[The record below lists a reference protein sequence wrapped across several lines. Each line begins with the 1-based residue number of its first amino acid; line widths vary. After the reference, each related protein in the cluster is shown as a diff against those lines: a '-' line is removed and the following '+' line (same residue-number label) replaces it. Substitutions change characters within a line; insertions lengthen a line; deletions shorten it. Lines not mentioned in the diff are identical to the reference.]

1 MSKTVLKKIH
11 LVNWYG
17 FINRTIP
24 VSENLTLI
32 SGENECGK
40 STILDA
46 IKYAYTG
53 DTQFNKATS
62 GYNTGTGKRNLISYT
77 RCLMDAS
84 AGIYARPADKIPV
97 VYTHIALEYFDQINE
112 NSFLLG
118 VIIETA
124 AADIRGTYW
133 YAMEGSALNDVS
145 FVYEKDSVLKPYDA
159 SGFQKRYGVMMKTKK
174 EGISLFMQMTGLK
187 IPYQE
192 VPKYQRKLRNLMA
205 YNPAAKIQEFIQES
219 VLEEHDINFDKL
231 KEAKKNIE
239 QINGSLEQINQEL
252 QDLDS
257 ILADFDERDKKAQQL
272 KIDDIK
278 IKYHEWM
285 QCKREIREAEEFVK
299 KNRFTWEMLKETV
312 QELDQTIHSLEQ
324 YYSEAR
330 SALLDLDVSKAI
342 TASEQVIST
351 YEDQLSQLGEKK
363 KQLEIFLL
371 QVQKMMAQLEELGE
385 ATENKGTAQM
395 LVSKVVD
402 ATEKQ
407 RFIDRLKEQ
416 IRVCRDQLIEKNILV
431 KRELESVQEEWAEQ
445 NAVIENCNRNR
456 ADYSGIQE
464 QIGLI
469 REINREL
476 KKRGMEEEARLACE
490 YVAELKDENWRD
502 AIEAF
507 LGIHRYAVIVSKE
520 AFDVANDVL
529 DHSRHRYVELVN
541 TKRLMEKRMIEAF
554 LGIHRYAV
562 IVSKEAFDVA
572 NDVLDHSRHRY
583 VELVNTKRL
592 MEKRMECEED
602 SVYHYLHI
610 QNETAAN
617 YFRFWLGKIHAVTID
632 KVANYDY
639 AMSKEGKLSR
649 NMAVTYI
656 NTRKIKQYCLGSQAI
671 ELNKRA
677 AEKRLS
683 ELETRE
689 KELLKEQRDL
699 QEKSKNLQAD
709 LDCFKEFHL
718 NAHREWAKVR
728 ADWEEEKRHYNELI
742 KAQKQNAEF
751 MALNERVSVLK
762 DQLDEKK
769 KEREEVI
776 KKRTILEITISQKET
791 ALKEAR
797 KKETEKQEEIE
808 EEKKFGHSIVDKAIE
823 EYEKNVAEGKLD
835 GGLMRLESK
844 KRLDRRIRELDGM
857 INGKQQM
864 YNNRKQE
871 IDRLPMGLQWEA
883 AYQKRRGKIWID
895 DLQGIQKKLKE
906 QTVTYE
912 KIFKRE
918 FVLRIYETAKEAR
931 KDIGDINKELRKLQF
946 STKYQFDVKLL
957 DDHSD
962 YAKILRYAEYL
973 QETNNMS
980 DGQMTLTDLMGYEKD
995 EVEIRE
1001 KEIHQIIN
1009 KMIDHNDTTEI
1020 KKFADY
1026 RNYMSYE
1033 ILINND
1039 EVKDGKLSKQVGYNS
1054 GAGTQIPYTLILS
1067 AALSMLYNARVNS
1080 VRLLF
1085 IDEPFEKMSDHNIK
1099 LMLEFFKNQDFQV
1112 IFCAPPN
1119 KLESIGS
1126 ECGVIIPVL
1135 KISNDNMQ
1143 IGEVRF
1149 HE

>member
-77 RCLMDAS
+77 RCLVDAS

-124 AADIRGTYW
+124 VADIRGTYW
-133 YAMEGSALNDVS
+133 YAMDGTTLDNVS

-159 SGFQKRYGVMMKTKK
+159 SGFQKRYGVTMKTKK

-257 ILADFDERDKKAQQL
+257 ILADFDERDKKTLQL

-285 QCKREIREAEEFVK
+285 QCKREIREAEEFIK
-299 KNRFTWEMLKETV
+299 KNRFTLEIMKESL
-312 QELDQTIHSLEQ
+312 QEQDQTIHGLEQ

-342 TASEQVIST
+342 AACEQVIST
-351 YEDQLSQLGEKK
+351 YEDQLFQLEEKK
-363 KQLEIFLL
+363 NQLETFLV
-371 QVQKMMAQLEELGE
+371 QVQKMLVQLEELGE
-385 ATENKGTAQM
+385 ATETKETAQM

-402 ATEKQ
+402 VAEKQ

-416 IRVCRDQLIEKNILV
+416 VRRCRDQLIEKNILV

-456 ADYSGIQE
+456 ADYSGVQE

-469 REINREL
+469 REINHEL
-476 KKRGMEEEARLACE
+476 KKRGMKEEARLACE

-502 AIEAF
+502 A
-507 LGIHRYAVIVSKE
+507 
-520 AFDVANDVL
+520 
-529 DHSRHRYVELVN
+529 
-541 TKRLMEKRMIEAF
+541 IEAF

-632 KVANYDY
+632 KVADYDY

-689 KELLKEQRDL
+689 KELLKVQRDL
-699 QEKSKNLQAD
+699 QEKSQNLQTD

-718 NAHREWAKVR
+718 NAHREWAKAR

-797 KKETEKQEEIE
+797 KKETVKQEEME
-808 EEKKFGHSIVDKAIE
+808 EERKFSHSVVDKAIE

-835 GGLMRLESK
+835 GGLMRLETK
-844 KRLDRRIRELDGM
+844 KRVDRRIRELDGM

-871 IDRLPMGLQWEA
+871 VDKLPMGLQWEA

-957 DDHSD
+957 SDHSD

-995 EVEIRE
+995 EVEVRE

>member
-77 RCLMDAS
+77 RCLVDAS

-124 AADIRGTYW
+124 VADIRGTYW
-133 YAMEGSALNDVS
+133 YAMDGTTLDNVS

-159 SGFQKRYGVMMKTKK
+159 SGFQKRYGVTMKTKK

-231 KEAKKNIE
+231 KESKKNIE

-257 ILADFDERDKKAQQL
+257 ILADFDERDKKTLQL

-285 QCKREIREAEEFVK
+285 QCKREIREAEEFIK
-299 KNRFTWEMLKETV
+299 KNRFTLEIMKESL
-312 QELDQTIHSLEQ
+312 QEQDQTIHGLEQ

-342 TASEQVIST
+342 AACEQVIST
-351 YEDQLSQLGEKK
+351 YEDQLFQLEEKK
-363 KQLEIFLL
+363 NQLETFLV
-371 QVQKMMAQLEELGE
+371 QVQKMLVQLEELGE
-385 ATENKGTAQM
+385 ATETKETAQM

-402 ATEKQ
+402 AAEKQ

-416 IRVCRDQLIEKNILV
+416 VRRCRDQLIEKNILV

-456 ADYSGIQE
+456 ADYSGVQE

-469 REINREL
+469 REINHEL
-476 KKRGMEEEARLACE
+476 KKRGMKEEARLACE

-502 AIEAF
+502 A
-507 LGIHRYAVIVSKE
+507 
-520 AFDVANDVL
+520 
-529 DHSRHRYVELVN
+529 
-541 TKRLMEKRMIEAF
+541 IEAF

-677 AEKRLS
+677 AEKRLC

-762 DQLDEKK
+762 DQLNEKK
-769 KEREEVI
+769 KEREEAI
-776 KKRTILEITISQKET
+776 KKRTVLEITISQKDVS
-791 ALKEAR
+791 LKEAR
-797 KKETEKQEEIE
+797 RKETVKQEEME
-808 EEKKFGHSIVDKAIE
+808 EEKKRRHSIVDKAIE

-844 KRLDRRIRELDGM
+844 KRLDRRIRELEAA
-857 INGKQQM
+857 INGKQQI

-871 IDRLPMGLQWEA
+871 IDKLPMGLQWEA
-883 AYQKRRGKIWID
+883 VYQKRRGKIWID

-918 FVLRIYETAKEAR
+918 FVLHIYETAKEAR

-1099 LMLEFFKNQDFQV
+1099 LMLEFFKNQNFQV